1 MILSL
6 IAAADEG
13 NCIGGENRL
22 LWDLPDDLKRF
33 RALTKGKSVIM
44 GRKTYDSI
52 GRPLPHRRNIVITS
66 RADWGR
72 DGVEVVHSLAD
83 AINLVRG
90 ESEVF
95 IIGGGMLYQEALDY
109 AQRIYL
115 TRVHAAL
122 EGDAYFPII
131 DLAVWKE
138 VRREEHP
145 ADAAHEYAFTYIDYE
160 RV

>member
-33 RALTKGKSVIM
+33 RTITKGKPVIM

-52 GRPLPHRRNIVITS
+52 GRPLPHRRNIVMTKRS
-66 RADWGR
+66 DWER

-83 AINLVRG
+83 AIDLVRD
-90 ESEVF
+90 EPEAF
-95 IIGGGMLYQEALDY
+95 IIGGGSLYRDGMDY

-115 TRVHAAL
+115 TRVHVTL
-122 EGDAYFPII
+122 EGDTYFPVI
-131 DLAVWKE
+131 DPTVWKE
-138 VRREEHP
+138 VRREEHA
-145 ADAAHEYAFTYIDYE
+145 ADAAHQYAFTYIDYE